1 MRNINCDYNSVLF
14 KGYLYYEDRT
24 PVKNAIVLLEI
35 VLSDKEKAYTEK
47 DSSLYCAYSVT
58 NDLGEFCFKISDK
71 NHYYKI
77 KICENHNIKCLD
89 NETIFVD
96 M

>member
-1 MRNINCDYNSVLF
+1 MRNINYDYNCVVF
-14 KGYLYYEDRT
+14 KGYLYYEDKT
-24 PVKNAIVLLEI
+24 PVKNTIVLLEI
-35 VLSDKEKAYTEK
+35 VLSDKEKVSIK
-47 DSSLYCAYSVT
+47 KNSNLYCAYSIT

-77 KICENHNIKCLD
+77 KIFENHNIKCLD